1 MAITLSA
8 LPPVATP
15 HFNAWLTELPSS
27 QQAALAAAAP
37 AIGPLLEAAPY
48 LLSLAQD
55 NAEWLATALADTADG
70 AFADIIDVVQ
80 TLGLS
85 ASSEEAL
92 APVLRIA
99 KGRTALLAAIAETG
113 GAWTTAQST
122 AALSDLADAALD
134 AALNLLMRGAADRG
148 LLAIPASQANA
159 ANSGL
164 AIFALGKHGG
174 QELNYSSDID
184 IVAFYDPEKGVL
196 AEPGEATKI

>member
-8 LPPVATP
+8 LPPIATP
-15 HFNAWLTELPSS
+15 LFDAWRATLPPA
-27 QQAALAAAAP
+27 QQAAFA
-37 AIGPLLEAAPY
+37 AIGPLLESAPY
-48 LLSLAQD
+48 LLALAQD
-55 NAEWLATALADTADG
+55 NAEWLADALADTADG
-70 AFADIIDVVQ
+70 AFADIIDTVETQ
-80 TLGLS
+80 GATAAAEDEL
-85 ASSEEAL
+85 AS
-92 APVLRIA
+92 VLRIA

-134 AALNLLMRGAADRG
+134 AALDLLMRGAAERG
-148 LLAIPASQANA
+148 LLAIPAAEANA

-184 IVAFYDPEKGVL
+184 IVAFFDPEKGVL